1 MYYSPIFKDNV
12 VYEIEGADLNN
23 ILQALWAAAESTDQ
37 WTDRRDIANRTLAI
51 LERGCEPVSGD
62 E

>member
-1 MYYSPIFKDNV
+1 MYYSPIFKEDA

-23 ILQALWAAAESTDQ
+23 ILAALWAAAESPDQ
-37 WTDRRDIANRTLAI
+37 WKDRRDIANRTLAI
-51 LERGCEPVSGD
+51 LQHACEVI